1 MFRDR
6 YVGTLRWD
14 IDIAFVRIAVT
25 MRLGKVG
32 VIIVTVTMDVVGMSL
47 VAFTFLFLGRG
58 IGSGSGIIRLA
69 FSFFTF
75 SFLFLV
81 ASSLVGWE
89 AAEGIMSVVV
99 GSGSHDEMRF
109 FPCLRLPLFE
119 YDCCTL
125 ISVSGDSVIVM

>member
-6 YVGTLRWD
+6 DVGTLRWD

-32 VIIVTVTMDVVGMSL
+32 AIDVTVTVDVVGMSL
-47 VAFTFLFLGRG
+47 VAVTFLFLGR
-58 IGSGSGIIRLA
+58 GSGIIRLA

-81 ASSLVGWE
+81 TSSLVGWE

-109 FPCLRLPLFE
+109 FFFFFCFGSVVFVSSSLFSLS
-119 YDCCTL
+119 TIAAL
-125 ISVSGDSVIVM
+125 